1 MTDNKQK
8 GFGILS
14 DDLATVRENIFGSS
28 TQVRED
34 LLQNYVLEQDPIL
47 VPDYDEVED
56 DPYVAPQD
64 EPEDLETE
72 KKKSKSISFSDILKS
87 VWNNFTQLPTTQK
100 VAETAKGITNTT
112 SDIISGI
119 EKHCW

>member
-34 LLQNYVLEQDPIL
+34 LL
-47 VPDYDEVED
+47 
-56 DPYVAPQD
+56 
-64 EPEDLETE
+64 
-72 KKKSKSISFSDILKS
+72 
-87 VWNNFTQLPTTQK
+87 
-100 VAETAKGITNTT
+100 
-112 SDIISGI
+112 
-119 EKHCW
+119 